1 MIIFICSSLVGSL
14 ALAAGPPVRC
24 RLRAATEMGWFSPTS
39 LWWSRV
45 RLHISGEQ
53 DEQEEVEQV
62 EVEQVE
68 VEEVD
73 VDHNFFLHHPDSRR
87 HYYANFPELDST
99 ADIATFFCSRKLGK
113 LAVAGPSKV
122 GPVLGKVH
130 QPACAL
136 YARGCPVDTLG

>member
-53 DEQEEVEQV
+53 EEQE
-62 EVEQVE
+62 E

-136 YARGCPVDTLG
+136 HARACPVDTSG